1 MWMSRD
7 PTSRHEMGSST
18 RAKHS
23 EAMEGLEVSSNRVGL
38 LNPMK
43 LRFTFMVP
51 PQMVWQLCDACLGHT
66 LCI

>member
-1 MWMSRD
+1 MWMSRA

-51 PQMVWQLCDACLGHT
+51 PQMVWQLCDDCLGHT